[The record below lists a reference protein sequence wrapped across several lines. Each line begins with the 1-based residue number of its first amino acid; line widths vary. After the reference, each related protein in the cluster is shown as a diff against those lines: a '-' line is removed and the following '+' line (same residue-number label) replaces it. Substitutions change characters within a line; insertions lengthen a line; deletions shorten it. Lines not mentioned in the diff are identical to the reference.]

1 VSSAP
6 SPVDE
11 LVEINMS
18 KPLKEMSGHI
28 DFINDDYKQIYKS
41 NLVENN
47 INGKVLAC
55 CDIDELKSELQMTF
69 GDWQVFKAWILQQR
83 KLTSEKRI
91 SSKLTASA
99 YGDNFDVLK
108 KQKEEMVAV
117 RNSPGTPVNQVVGE
131 AVVARSGRKVEFFI
145 TPVAEEEGAMVAR
158 TVTNTPDLNNNNV
171 EASGGVSKLGKKIYD
186 GIFNKG
192 KSGKS
197 ELAKRTSECES
208 LVYFLLIV
216 K

>member
-1 VSSAP
+1 
-6 SPVDE
+6 
-11 LVEINMS
+11 MS
-18 KPLKEMSGHI
+18 KPLKEMSVADIIDEIDGHI

-55 CDIDELKSELQMTF
+55 CDIDELKSQLQMTF

-91 SSKLTASA
+91 SSRLTASA
-99 YGDNFDVLK
+99 FGDNFDVLK

-117 RNSPGTPVNQVVGE
+117 RNSPGTPVIQVVSE
-131 AVVARSGRKVEFFI
+131 AVAARSGRKVEFFI
-145 TPVAEEEGAMVAR
+145 TPVAEEEVAR
-158 TVTNTPDLNNNNV
+158 TVTNTPDLNNNCV

-208 LVYFLLIV
+208 LI
-216 K
+216 